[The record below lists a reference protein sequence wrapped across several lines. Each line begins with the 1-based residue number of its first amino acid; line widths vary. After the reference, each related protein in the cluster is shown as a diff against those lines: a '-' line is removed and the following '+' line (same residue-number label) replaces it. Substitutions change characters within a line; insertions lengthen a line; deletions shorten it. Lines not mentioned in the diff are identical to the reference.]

1 MICITRPVTQP
12 NSMVDDR
19 VRRQKEAMIN
29 SILENT
35 LGYLKGLPE
44 LSKRQIVELHLSR
57 YFTTVELDDGSVG
70 SCMSYYWLPDSTLA
84 EAELQIAKLFSDNP
98 FAVADQAAL
107 TEALGDRIPNDA
119 QRHFLFTSVAASM
132 ASALSARLLTL
143 GGNSVFE
150 VVKNRP
156 ADWVDGVETALVI
169 GFGGYLEPLAAE
181 RTISKLHVLDLT
193 YDQRRADLDAQLSSY
208 RQRFPGKS
216 ITVSTRLD
224 GKNQLRDF
232 DLVSITG
239 STLSNGSLEGILA
252 EARNDSKLILQ
263 GQSASLYPKYLFQ
276 SGISWVATTI
286 KPTALSKLARGDYSG
301 KSLRPLLEG
310 GLPWIYLVPR
320 AH

>member
-1 MICITRPVTQP
+1 
-12 NSMVDDR
+12 
-19 VRRQKEAMIN
+19 MIN
-29 SILENT
+29 SILEDT

-44 LSKRQIVELHLSR
+44 LSKRQIAELHLSR

-84 EAELQIAKLFSDNP
+84 EAELQIAKCIADDP
-98 FAVADQAAL
+98 FAVADQSVL
-107 TEALGDRIPNDA
+107 TEALRDRIPNDA
-119 QRHFLFTSVAASM
+119 QRYFLLTSLAASI
-132 ASALSARLLTL
+132 ANALSARLIER
-143 GGNSVFE
+143 GGNGVFE

-181 RTISKLHVLDLT
+181 RTISKLHILDLT
-193 YDQRRADLDAQLSSY
+193 YDRRQAKLDAQISGY
-208 RQRFPGKS
+208 RERFPGKT
-216 ITVSTRLD
+216 ITVSTRLNGRD
-224 GKNQLRDF
+224 QLRDF

-252 EARNDSKLILQ
+252 GARNDSKLILQ

-286 KPTALSKLARGDYSG
+286 KTTALSKLARGDYSG
-301 KSLRPLLEG
+301 RSLRPLLEG
-310 GLPWIYLVPR
+310 GLPWVYILPR
-320 AH
+320 DK